1 MTVNELIQQLSKLN
15 PDTPVQIQY
24 TNSCADWGITK
35 ECTGISTI
43 KLGKRYKTHGHD
55 VVTIESDGDVQ

>member
-24 TNSCADWGITK
+24 TNSCADSGITK

-43 KLGKRYKTHGHD
+43 KLGKQYNGSD